1 MNGGGAV
8 MIIIH
13 VPVSYGTTN
22 CYIICDEGKKECA
35 VVDPGGDAPK
45 IAKAVEECGC
55 ESKAILLT
63 HGHYDHIGGL
73 KGLRETWS
81 GVPVYLN
88 ERDIIH
94 SDDKKTARLFPDA
107 GETVNYDEGDVI
119 AVGGLGIKVM
129 ATPGHTPGGVSLIVE
144 DALFC
149 GDTLFASSMGRTDL
163 PGGSEDEIMNSLAR
177 LGRLEGNYTVY
188 PGHMKAS
195 DLDTERL
202 VNGYLI
208 KAMGE

>member
-1 MNGGGAV
+1 MK
-8 MIIIH
+8 ILH
-13 VPVSYGTTN
+13 VPVNYGTTN

-45 IAKAVEECGC
+45 IAMAVKESGC
-55 ESKAILLT
+55 ELKTILLT

-73 KGLRETWS
+73 KGLREMWS

-94 SDDKKTARLFPDA
+94 SDDKKTARLFSGA
-107 GETVNYDEGDVI
+107 GETVNYDEGDEIEVGDLRI
-119 AVGGLGIKVM
+119 KAV

-144 DALFC
+144 DALFS
-149 GDTLFASSMGRTDL
+149 GDTLFASSMGRIDL
-163 PGGSEDEIMNSLAR
+163 PGGNEDEIMTSLAR

-188 PGHMKAS
+188 PGHMTAS
-195 DLDTERL
+195 DLDTERS

-208 KAMGE
+208 KAMETK